1 MTAERVGREGIDLLL
16 EPINGR
22 DMPGYFLN
30 DFGFALDLIRDLA
43 LPNLKLQFDI
53 YHRQICMGM

>member
-1 MTAERVGREGIDLLL
+1 MI

-30 DFGFALDLIRDLA
+30 DFDRALAFIDEVGQ
-43 LPNLKLQFDI
+43 PHVKLQFDI
-53 YHRQICMGM
+53 YHRQILHGDVIDGAERR